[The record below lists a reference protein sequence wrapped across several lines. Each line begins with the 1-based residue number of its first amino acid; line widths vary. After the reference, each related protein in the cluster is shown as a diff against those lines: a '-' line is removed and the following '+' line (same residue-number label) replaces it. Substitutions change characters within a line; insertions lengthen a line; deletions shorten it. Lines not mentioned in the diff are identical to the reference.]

1 MATSKK
7 PDFRVM
13 FPVAETS
20 GNGKDKETK
29 TVWHRHGAAWRRD
42 GGSIGIVLDIG
53 VPLNYQPGAQLVLVE
68 EREDGREPGDEPN
81 F

>member
-1 MATSKK
+1 MA
-7 PDFRVM
+7 RL
-13 FPVAETS
+13 
-20 GNGKDKETK
+20 GG
-29 TVWHRHGAAWRRD
+29 RD